1 MPQAFG
7 RAPGLAR
14 RARRHRGAGGL
25 RRRDHLPRAVGGLHA
40 ADPQPGPAAVE
51 PGPARAAGPATPRP
65 SRRRRRRHRP
75 DAATEAVQILRTYPA
90 ILPKGYDFAPA
101 GGAQRGARQ
110 HQGRRARPAAGLP
123 RGPVPV
129 VGGGRPA
136 LRQGPAREPR
146 AAAHRGDPD
155 GPRRGRRAHPARRSS
170 TGASWRWTCCSRP
183 GATGSP
189 CTGSPARR
197 ATRSTCTPRSAS
209 STTCGPASG
218 PTTSTGA
225 RGRATRRSP
234 ARCRTCGCPTATPP
248 APRDSFALRVRRELV
263 AEHLGIEPDDV
274 PDDPDEVWDLHGG
287 RGRRRSTTWYAGGA
301 APARPA
307 PPAATQG
314 AAQGHRRCA
323 GGAAPGRGPGR
334 PGVERPP
341 GRLRRLSPPELTR
354 AQLLWAPRLY
364 DLFDPDGTVLRDD
377 RI

>member
-7 RAPGLAR
+7 AR
-14 RARRHRGAGGL
+14 PAWHDVHVAIQG
-25 RRRDHLPRAVGGLHA
+25 PAVFDVETTFRERWEDSTPLTLN
-40 ADPQPGPAAVE
+40 PGPAAVE
-51 PGPARAAGPATPRP
+51 PGPARAAGPAPAGRAGAAAAVTGGG
-65 SRRRRRRHRP
+65 RHRGGADP
-75 DAATEAVQILRTYPA
+75 AHLPGDPAQGLRLRT
-90 ILPKGYDFAPA
+90 G

-110 HQGRRARPAAGLP
+110 HHGRRARPAAGLP

-170 TGASWRWTCCSRP
+170 TGASWRWTSCSRP

-234 ARCRTCGCPTATPP
+234 ARCRTCGWRDREAPVAARLVRPAV
-248 APRDSFALRVRRELV
+248 APRA
-263 AEHLGIEPDDV
+263 
-274 PDDPDEVWDLHGG
+274 GG
-287 RGRRRSTTWYAGGA
+287 RAPRRRAGRRAGRPGRGLGPAWRPRPTRWTTWYAGGA
-301 APARPA
+301 GPRGRRHLPRPKAPLKGTSVRWRRRA
-307 PPAATQG
+307 G
-314 AAQGHRRCA
+314 AWS
-323 GGAAPGRGPGR
+323 GA

-364 DLFDPDGTVLRDD
+364 DVFDPDGTVLRDD
-377 RI
+377 QI